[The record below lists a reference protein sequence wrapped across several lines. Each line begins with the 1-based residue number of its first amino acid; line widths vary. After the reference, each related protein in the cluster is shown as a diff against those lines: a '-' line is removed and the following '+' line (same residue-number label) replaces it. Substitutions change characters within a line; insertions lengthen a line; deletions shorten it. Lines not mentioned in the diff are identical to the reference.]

1 MMKLSAVWI
10 LVAIISSPL
19 KADIFVEVVEKY
31 SETVKASGALIQGLQ
46 LSSEYKSSYLFLDF
60 PKDSV
65 GQLCIDLSSFDG
77 KYKANIRHNIVEPIS
92 GITKVSFESKYHKQ
106 LQSFGVDELAI
117 KASFS
122 EKCGT
127 QKGKYL
133 VAGWQ
138 KLEDLKNSPVKLLLR
153 SEARID
159 QVHLPNEQ
167 NPQETLRCEKIE
179 GTNTVSF
186 DTECAFSL
194 AQIKKIKGFD
204 IARKRLRSFPT
215 VRVVLAR

>member
-1 MMKLSAVWI
+1 MMKSF
-10 LVAIISSPL
+10 AIWTLIAFISSPL

-46 LSSEYKSSYLFLDF
+46 VSSEYENSYLFLDF
-60 PKDSV
+60 PEDSS

-77 KYKANIRHNIVEPIS
+77 KYKANIKHDIVEPIS
-92 GITKVSFESKYHKQ
+92 GITKVSFESKYHRE
-106 LQSFGVDELAI
+106 LQTFGADELAI

-138 KLEDLKNSPVKLLLR
+138 QLEDLKNSSVKLLLR

-179 GTNTVSF
+179 GINMVSF
-186 DTECAFSL
+186 DTECEFSL
-194 AQIKKIKGFD
+194 AQINKTKGFD
-204 IARKRLRSFPT
+204 ITRKRLRPFPT